1 MKKLQYLMTKIK
13 PRFWDIRAS
22 KDQVQILFNYK
33 KVWLISIFMLAVV
46 SLIPLSIFMIFN
58 FRLAH
63 EAIKRENRLR
73 VDRFTSNTRRT
84 ITYFLDERLDALR
97 FIIRE
102 KQLNTLKNN
111 AELIYLLRNIQM
123 GFGGYIDLGLI
134 DSSGLQMNYAGP
146 FDLEGRNYGHQ
157 NWFMRCVEDGAYVS
171 DVFLG
176 YRKLPHMIIA
186 LKLTLQD
193 GSFYI
198 LRTTLDIQK
207 LIQILSSMELGE
219 KSDVFLCNREGL
231 IQTPSKYYGEVLKRV
246 DLPIPEY
253 SPHTQVMETK
263 DKTGKPIL
271 IGYAYI
277 QNSPFILIL
286 VKRIEESM
294 EGWYSLRD
302 EMILLFCGS
311 TVIIFIVILGISTFM
326 VNRVYEADQTR
337 LRAMESLASSSRLIT
352 VGRLAAGV
360 AHEINNPLAVINE
373 NAGLIKDLFYLK
385 KEYKEDQQLM
395 ELIDAVLESVER
407 CGEITKQ
414 LLGFARHFEPQIKPL
429 QLNRIISEVLSFLGK
444 EASYRNIS
452 INTDIP
458 EDIPVI
464 YSDHG
469 SLQQIFLNLINNAFQ
484 AMSDNGGRL
493 DIIAKKQENDA
504 ISISIK
510 DNGCGISSDDQKK
523 IFEPFFTTKG
533 LKGGTGL
540 GLSITHGLVRKLN
553 GDISVESKI
562 GEGTTFTVTLPINYQ
577 GGFQSENL
585 AR

>member
-1 MKKLQYLMTKIK
+1 MKKLLHLFTKIK
-13 PRFWDIRAS
+13 PKFWDIRVS
-22 KDQVQILFNYK
+22 KTQVQILFNYRR
-33 KVWLISIFMLAVV
+33 VWLISIFMLTVV
-46 SLIPLSIFMIFN
+46 SLIPLSMFMIFN

-63 EAIKRENRLR
+63 EAIQRENRLR
-73 VDRFTSNTRRT
+73 TERLTSNTRRT
-84 ITYFLDERLDALR
+84 ITYFLEERLDALR

-102 KQLNTLKNN
+102 KRFNTLKNN
-111 AELIYLLRNIQM
+111 VELIYLLRNLQM

-134 DSSGLQMNYAGP
+134 DSFGLHINYAGP
-146 FDLEGRNYGHQ
+146 FDLQGKNYSNQ
-157 NWFMRCVEDGAYVS
+157 KWFIRCVEDGTYVS

-186 LKLTLQD
+186 LKLPMQN

-207 LIQILSSMELGE
+207 LIQILSSLELSE
-219 KSDVFLCNREGL
+219 KSDVFLCNHEGL
-231 IQTPSKYYGEVLKRV
+231 VQTPSKYYGEVLKRV

-253 SPHTQVMETK
+253 SHRTQVIEAT
-263 DKTGKPIL
+263 DKAGNPIL

-277 QNSPFILIL
+277 QNSPFILML
-286 VKRIEESM
+286 VKRSEEIMKS
-294 EGWYSLRD
+294 WYSLRD
-302 EMILLFCGS
+302 EIIWLFCGS

-326 VNRVYEADQTR
+326 VNKVYEADQTR

-360 AHEINNPLAVINE
+360 SHEINNPLAVINE
-373 NAGLIKDLFYLK
+373 NAGLIKDLFTLK

-395 ELIDAVLESVER
+395 ELIDAVLDSVER

-429 QLNRIISEVLSFLGK
+429 QLNRVISEFLSFHRK
-444 EASYRNIS
+444 EALYRNID
-452 INTDIP
+452 INMDIP

-464 YSDHG
+464 YFDRM

-484 AMSDNGGRL
+484 AMKDGGHL
-493 DIIAKKQENDA
+493 DIIVNRQQNDY
-504 ISISIK
+504 ISIIIR
-510 DNGCGISSDDQKK
+510 DNGCGISSEDQKK

-540 GLSITHGLVRKLN
+540 GLSITYGLVRKFN
-553 GDISVESKI
+553 GDISVQSKI
-562 GEGTTFTVTLPINYQ
+562 GEGTTFTVTLPINSE
-577 GGFQSENL
+577 GDFQNENL